1 MLILLIIFLFFF
13 TAFAMVILHL
23 VRPRLSIQGFLAVVA
38 VLLGLVMVLL
48 SHSNIPARMVLLQWA
63 PQSLFP
69 SQPAIILDDISWYF
83 AFTLIS
89 LVCTVVIISI
99 ARIGQS
105 SKLDNLPPRNNLP
118 LSASLAGGEALS
130 EDIQGTQNGT
140 GLMPNWLFWV
150 SALVLTGV
158 GLLAVTSG
166 NVLTLLLAWAALD
179 IIQLVTL
186 LGQTLQSSARERVII
201 IFSIRLTG
209 IVTVLIAGII
219 LWAQGNT
226 LQLNAIS
233 PSISVILILAA
244 GIRLGIFPPQHFY
257 TRGLPIR
264 SDLETVIGMV
274 SAAASFIL
282 LVRVS
287 ATGVAPSITP
297 LLMGIVAL
305 VGIFT
310 AINWLSAKN
319 ELEGR
324 PYWLLATSSLAIAAA
339 SVGSTIACL
348 VWSIA
353 SLISGGLIFSFSLRH
368 RRFIPLILLAVFNL
382 SALPFSPSWQG
393 ISLYQSISI
402 AIRNRAEFFIFSIS
416 FLVIQTILLSGYI
429 RHILRGVLSEIDENS
444 QHIERWVWVLYP
456 LGVILIVLAHL
467 LLGWFLL
474 PDMQGLPLVAWLIG
488 PFTLLVAAL
497 ILFIAWRYP
506 QPFPALNRITK
517 TSLSNR
523 LFSLEWLYNFLWQ
536 AYRTASR
543 VVALFSVILEGEGGI
558 LWALVLFALI
568 FVFLQR

>member
-1 MLILLIIFLFFF
+1 
-13 TAFAMVILHL
+13 
-23 VRPRLSIQGFLAVVA
+23 
-38 VLLGLVMVLL
+38 
-48 SHSNIPARMVLLQWA
+48 
-63 PQSLFP
+63 
-69 SQPAIILDDISWYF
+69 
-83 AFTLIS
+83 
-89 LVCTVVIISI
+89 
-99 ARIGQS
+99 
-105 SKLDNLPPRNNLP
+105 
-118 LSASLAGGEALS
+118 
-130 EDIQGTQNGT
+130 
-140 GLMPNWLFWV
+140 
-150 SALVLTGV
+150 VLTGV

>member
-13 TAFAMVILHL
+13 TAFAMFILHL

-48 SHSNIPARMVLLQWA
+48 SHSNIPASMVLLQWA

-69 SQPAIILDDISWYF
+69 NQPALILDEISWYF

-105 SKLDNLPPRNNLP
+105 SKLDNLPFN
-118 LSASLAGGEALS
+118 ASIAGGETSS
-130 EDIQGTQNGT
+130 EVIQGTQIGS
-140 GLMPNWLFWV
+140 GFMPNWLFWV
-150 SALVLTGV
+150 SALVLTGA

-179 IIQLVTL
+179 IIQLVIL

-201 IFSIRLTG
+201 IFSIRLAG
-209 IVTVLIAGII
+209 IVTVLFAGLI
-219 LWAQGNT
+219 LWAQGTT
-226 LQLNAIS
+226 LQLNSIS
-233 PSISVILILAA
+233 PSISAILILAA
-244 GIRLGIFPPQHFY
+244 GIRLGIFPPQQFY
-257 TRGLPIR
+257 TRGLHIR

-274 SAAASFIL
+274 SAASSFIL

-287 ATGVAPSITP
+287 ASGVAPSITP
-297 LLMGIVAL
+297 LLIGIVAL
-305 VGIFT
+305 VGVFT
-310 AINWLSAKN
+310 AFNWLSAKD

-324 PYWLLATSSLAIAAA
+324 SYWLIATSSLAIAAA
-339 SVGSTIACL
+339 SVGSTTACL

-353 SLISGGLIFSFSLRH
+353 SLISGGLIFSFSLRN

-382 SALPFSPSWQG
+382 STLPFSPSWQG
-393 ISLYQSISI
+393 TALYQSISI
-402 AIRNRAEFFIFSIS
+402 AIRNRAQFFIFTIS
-416 FLVIQTILLSGYI
+416 FLAIQTVLLSGYI
-429 RHILRGVLSEIDENS
+429 RHLLRGVQSETDEKS

-456 LGVILIVLAHL
+456 LGVVLLVLAHL

-474 PDMQGLPLVAWLIG
+474 PNVRDLPIVAWLIG
-488 PFTLLVAAL
+488 PLTLLVAAL
-497 ILFIAWRYP
+497 ILFISWRYP
-506 QPFPALNRITK
+506 RPFPRLNRITNA
-517 TSLSNR
+517 SLSNR
-523 LFSLEWLYNFLWQ
+523 LFSLEWLYNFIWQ
-536 AYRTASR
+536 AYRTLSR
-543 VVALFSVILEGEGGI
+543 VITLFSIILEGDGGI